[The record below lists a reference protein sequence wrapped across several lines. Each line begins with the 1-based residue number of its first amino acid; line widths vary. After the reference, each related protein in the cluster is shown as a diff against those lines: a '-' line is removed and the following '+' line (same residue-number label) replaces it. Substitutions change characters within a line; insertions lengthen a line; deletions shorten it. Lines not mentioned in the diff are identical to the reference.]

1 MVLHCFC
8 SGGRKGLKK
17 QNTADTTDDVRS
29 FNGGS
34 GTGNKKRKR

>member
-1 MVLHCFC
+1 MM
-8 SGGRKGLKK
+8 K

-34 GTGNKKRKR
+34 GTGNKKRKRLLD